1 MIGRVILAALLAGIA
16 AGILMGGI
24 QEVRITPLIIEAEKY
39 EAPEFETKVTTSEQS
54 TTEQPPGSAAPAAEN
69 EAWGPSNGLERTLYT
84 TLASIVTGA
93 GFALLLAGLSLLT
106 GIPITPRN
114 SLIWG
119 FCGFIAVT
127 LAPSAG
133 LPPALP
139 GVPASD
145 LAFRQIWWLATVLAT
160 GLGLYLIATARS
172 LWPIAA
178 AIALIAAPHF
188 MALPEPADPTSAV
201 PPILAAVY
209 VSNVLAVAAVFWS
222 LIGVFLGFALQKFG
236 KDVYAS

>member
-39 EAPEFETKVTTSEQS
+39 EAPEAETKVTASEPSATEQS
-54 TTEQPPGSAAPAAEN
+54 SGSAAPAAES
-69 EAWGPSNGLERTLYT
+69 EAWGPANGLERTVYT
-84 TLASIVTGA
+84 TLASVVTGA
-93 GFALLLAGLSLLT
+93 GFAVLLAGLSLLT

-114 SLIWG
+114 GVIWG
-119 FCGFIAVT
+119 LCGFVAIT

-139 GVPASD
+139 GVPAGD
-145 LAFRQIWWLATVLAT
+145 LAFRQIWWAGTVLAT
-160 GLGLYLIATARS
+160 GLGLYLIATAKS
-172 LWPIAA
+172 FWPIAA

-188 MALPEPADPTSAV
+188 VALPEPADPTSAV

-209 VSNVLAVAAVFWS
+209 VSNVLAASAIFWS
-222 LIGVFLGFALQKFG
+222 LIGVSLGLALKRFS
-236 KDVYAS
+236 KEIYAA

>member
-1 MIGRVILAALLAGIA
+1 MIRRVILAALLAGIA
-16 AGILMGGI
+16 AGIFMSAI

-39 EAPEFETKVTTSEQS
+39 EAPEVDSKVTTSELS
-54 TTEQPPGSAAPAAEN
+54 TAEQPSGTVTPAAES
-69 EAWGPSNGLERTLYT
+69 EPWGPSNGLERTLYT
-84 TLASIVTGA
+84 TSASVVTGA
-93 GFALLLAGLSLLT
+93 GFAVLLAGLSLLT

-114 SLIWG
+114 GIIWG
-119 FCGFIAVT
+119 LCGFIAIT

-139 GVPASD
+139 GVPAGD

-178 AIALIAAPHF
+178 AIAVIAAPHF
-188 MALPEPADPTSAV
+188 ISLPEPADPTSAV

-209 VSNVLAVAAVFWS
+209 VSNVLAAAAIFWS
-222 LIGVFLGFALQKFG
+222 LTGVFLGLAMKRFAKEI
-236 KDVYAS
+236 YAT